1 MLVRLACVLA
11 LVSLFPA
18 YASATGPTCEKL
30 DRGLVAMQ
38 VAQGKAYVSWRLL
51 DSDPAAV
58 AFNVYRRQGGK
69 ATKLTQEPVTK
80 TTDFLDTHAPAEKA
94 SYFVRPVVDG
104 KEQAA
109 SGDTGPGETGAAN
122 YVAVKLQG
130 KYTFQKIA
138 IADLDGDGRLDYVI
152 KQPQDNIDPYEKYW
166 KRSPDTYKLE
176 AYRHDGKFLWR
187 YDLGWSIERGIWYSP
202 YVVADLDGDG
212 RAEVAV
218 KTGEG
223 DPRDADGR
231 VQTGPEYLT
240 ILDGMTG
247 KPRTQIA
254 WPPRSAFDGQGAYN
268 FSSRN
273 QLGVAYLD
281 GRHASLIVA
290 RGTYTYMTALA
301 YRLTD
306 GRLTLQWRW
315 DNTELGK
322 PGRGQGAHWM
332 HAVDVN
338 ADGRQ
343 EVLLGSITLD
353 GNGKLLWNTG
363 LGHPDSFY
371 VGDIDP
377 AHPGLEI
384 YYNIERRN
392 PRNGMCL
399 VDAATGR
406 ILWGHPDPTRHIH
419 SSGMC
424 ADIDASHPG
433 CECYGGERDPDPK
446 TGKIERW
453 LHDSRGA
460 VLSRDDMSLA
470 PRVAFWDSDPQRE
483 LVRGSRI
490 FKYRGPDCAPKLEGS
505 VVAVADVLGD
515 WREEIITS
523 VQGEMRIYSTTIPA
537 RNRRT
542 CLMQDPVYRMDV
554 MMAPMGYYQCP
565 MTSK

>member
-1 MLVRLACVLA
+1 MRARMISPLA
-11 LVSLFPA
+11 LICLLSVPA
-18 YASATGPTCEKL
+18 WAAGPTCANL
-30 DRGLVAMQ
+30 DRGAAAVQ
-38 VAQGKAYVSWRLL
+38 VAPGKVYLSWRLL
-51 DSDPAAV
+51 ESDPAAV
-58 AFNVYRRQGGK
+58 TFNVYRRTGADVVK
-69 ATKLTQEPVTK
+69 LNAAPVAT
-80 TTDFLDTHAPAEKA
+80 TTDFLDAQAPSAK
-94 SYFVRPVVDG
+94 SCYFVRAVVVG
-104 KEQAA
+104 REQAA
-109 SGDTGPGETGAAN
+109 SAPTGLGETGKDG
-122 YVAVKLQG
+122 YVALKLQG
-130 KYTFQKIA
+130 PYTFQKIA
-138 IADLDGDGRLDYVI
+138 LTDLDGDGRLDYVI
-152 KQPQDNIDPYEKYW
+152 KQPQDNIDPYENYW

-176 AYRHDGKFLWR
+176 AYRHDGKFMWR
-187 YDLGWSIERGIWYSP
+187 YDLGWAIERGIWYSP

-212 RAEVAV
+212 RGEVAV
-218 KTGEG
+218 KTGVG

-240 ILDGMTG
+240 ILDGLTG
-247 KPRTQIA
+247 KPRTRID
-254 WPPRSAFDGQGAYN
+254 WPSREAFAGKGKYN

-290 RGTYTYMTALA
+290 RGTYTYMTARA
-301 YRLTD
+301 YRFAD
-306 GRLTLQWRW
+306 SRLTLQWEW
-315 DNTELGK
+315 DNTALGK

-332 HAVDVN
+332 HAVDVD

-353 GNGKLLWNTG
+353 DDGKLLWSTG

-377 AHPGLEI
+377 ARPGLEI

-392 PRNGMCL
+392 PANGMCL

-406 ILWGHPDPTRHIH
+406 ILWGHPAPTRHIH
-419 SSGMC
+419 HAGFC
-424 ADIDASHPG
+424 ADVDASHPG

-446 TGKIERW
+446 TGKVERW
-453 LHDSRGA
+453 LFDCHGT
-460 VLSRDDMSLA
+460 VLSREDLSLA
-470 PRVAFWDSDPQRE
+470 PRPVFWDADPQRE
-483 LVRGSRI
+483 LIRGSRI
-490 FKYRGPDCAPKLEGS
+490 FNYHGPDCPPTLEGT

-523 VQGEMRIYSTTIPA
+523 LPGEMRIYSTTIPA
-537 RNRRT
+537 CNRRA
-542 CLMQDPVYRMDV
+542 CLLQDPVYRMDV